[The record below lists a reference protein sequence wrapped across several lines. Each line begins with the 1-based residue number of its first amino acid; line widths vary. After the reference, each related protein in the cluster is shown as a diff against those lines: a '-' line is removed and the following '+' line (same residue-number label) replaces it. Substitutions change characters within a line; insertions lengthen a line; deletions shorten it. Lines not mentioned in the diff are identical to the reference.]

1 MKRRIS
7 QPPLLDL
14 PDFLQDSPFLPNFD
28 PRADDDYKKHHQPR
42 PTTRQILTSKPARTI
57 YAILLSL
64 IALLYLR
71 NSFRTHHIWARLTG
85 PSCYYTDPVTI
96 PSEHSGVDIDWSKF
110 AYTQYATNVEYL
122 CNAVMIFETLHR
134 MGSKADR
141 LLLYPNK
148 YSLDVSLGT
157 VESRLLVKARDELNV
172 TLKAI
177 RVQHENMAACEF
189 FPPSLRLVSLF
200 IFHLHLF

>member
-1 MKRRIS
+1 
-7 QPPLLDL
+7 
-14 PDFLQDSPFLPNFD
+14 
-28 PRADDDYKKHHQPR
+28 
-42 PTTRQILTSKPARTI
+42 
-57 YAILLSL
+57 
-64 IALLYLR
+64 
-71 NSFRTHHIWARLTG
+71 
-85 PSCYYTDPVTI
+85 
-96 PSEHSGVDIDWSKF
+96 
-110 AYTQYATNVEYL
+110 
-122 CNAVMIFETLHR
+122 